1 MTMANLIKRIA
12 VSSSRRNGQASMAD
26 EFKSSGDITTSG
38 AAKTHSKRISAH
50 ELASI
55 VSYTTTSAEGKAR
68 AISFTPV
75 GNQIKTTQEITVTS
89 EPNHF
94 VRRGSE
100 VEITGNYATKLD
112 VPRVIEEETRRSSLD
127 SSVKSAEVV
136 KRGNGNEESDDEAA
150 LVGRRWG
157 NGEYDTT

>member
-12 VSSSRRNGQASMAD
+12 VSSSRRNGQASIAE

-38 AAKTHSKRISAH
+38 AAKSHTKRASAH
-50 ELASI
+50 ELTSI
-55 VSYTTTSAEGKAR
+55 VSFTTNTEGKAR
-68 AISFTPV
+68 TISFTPV

-89 EPNHF
+89 EPNPF

-127 SSVKSAEVV
+127 SSVKSAEAV
-136 KRGNGNEESDDEAA
+136 KRGNGGEDSDDEAA
-150 LVGRRWG
+150 LVDRRW
-157 NGEYDTT
+157 EHRH